1 LVIALSLSR
10 SSACGNTVFR
20 DFQDFF
26 PFFPALEFTELN
38 FLMRRVGVDRIE
50 LVALGQGWI
59 EADIFLPLVKESIQS
74 SNVAI
79 LCAMISSCSVGND
92 AALEE
97 RDRAVAKV

>member
-1 LVIALSLSR
+1 VIALSLSR

-59 EADIFLPLVKESIQS
+59 EADIFLPLVKEVHPIIERCDS
-74 SNVAI
+74 
-79 LCAMISSCSVGND
+79 LCHDFLLLSWQ
-92 AALEE
+92 
-97 RDRAVAKV
+97 